1 LEARVVGKWG
11 FLTNH
16 AHVLIQVARKP
27 RSTVREIALAT
38 GITERAAISVL
49 QDLKRSGIVSTRREG
64 RSDVKSVNPSVLLAH
79 RPWGSSDME
88 IPQELVS
95 ATLKGLSDVAR
106 NGGDGGLPGVVPGG
120 SMPEAPANGEAPT
133 RRWGFLTTHALILIF
148 VTQHPHLT
156 VREIAMA
163 VGVTERAAHSALQDL
178 REAEII
184 ERERVGRRNSYS
196 VNFDSLRNY
205 RREGTAPDLVPG
217 DFVSALVD
225 ALLPMH
231 G

>member
-1 LEARVVGKWG
+1 LGRWG

-16 AHVLIQVARKP
+16 AHVLIQVAREP

-49 QDLKRSGIVSTRREG
+49 QDLKRSRIVSTRREG
-64 RSDVKSVNPSVLLAH
+64 RSDVKLVHGQALIEH
-79 RPWGSSDME
+79 RPWGASEMD
-88 IPQELVS
+88 IPEELIA
-95 ATLKGLSDVAR
+95 ATLKGLSQVGS
-106 NGGDGGLPGVVPGG
+106 NGSSPGLAGLSMSDRAPGQPIAADDGKPV
-120 SMPEAPANGEAPT
+120 

-156 VREIAMA
+156 VREISMA

-178 REAEII
+178 RDAGII
-184 ERERVGRRNSYS
+184 ERERVGRKNNYS
-196 VNFDSLRNY
+196 VNFESLQTY

-217 DFVSALVD
+217 AFVSALVE
-225 ALLPMH
+225 ALLPLH
-231 G
+231 PP